1 MMMTITVMV
10 SKTRRSFSH
19 IIWIQGW
26 VGLQQYHKMLTN
38 SDFTDNIRQLDTPDQ
53 SKALRLEDS
62 DSGLQNRIKIIK
74 NGRRVFL
81 VTTVTHDTQ
90 SLLPSICISDP
101 ELIKNRLYVLY
112 TYAQMFVL

>member
-1 MMMTITVMV
+1 
-10 SKTRRSFSH
+10 
-19 IIWIQGW
+19 
-26 VGLQQYHKMLTN
+26 MLTN